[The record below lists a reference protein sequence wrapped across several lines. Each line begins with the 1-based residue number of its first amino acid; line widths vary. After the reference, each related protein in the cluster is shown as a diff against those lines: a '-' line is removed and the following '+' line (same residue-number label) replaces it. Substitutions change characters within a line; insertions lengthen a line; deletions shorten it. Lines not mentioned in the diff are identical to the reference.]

1 MEKRLLTGEQR
12 EFLEVIKG
20 CRRRMNVAQTWEKLA
35 AAVAVGAGFGL
46 AFEAAAFVLPFYY
59 ADLYAFL
66 AVAAGALTGLV
77 IAYLRRVPEAAAAL
91 RIDGFG
97 FEERVITAY
106 EAMMGKQKQSP
117 FLAVQQADAI
127 RRLREGRDRIRI
139 ALCPS
144 VKKTVLC
151 VSLLLAVAVL
161 SLVPSAMKERAEALH
176 ELKQEA
182 MKKQKEI
189 ETVVKEMEE
198 LAEQELTEE
207 QLAAL
212 QEMMGSLQSSYAEY
226 EQVSSAEALSA
237 AGQKLDYKY
246 EDISSKLEQM
256 AQSLQNGAAA
266 STPQAMTQAMSMQ
279 DLAQKMQSLN
289 GSGQNGGQNG
299 SQGNNSQNG
308 SQGGDGQNGSQGSNS
323 QNGSQ
328 SGSQGSNSQNGNQ
341 NGSQG
346 NNGQNGNQDGDGQGD
361 GSQGNSNQ
369 NGGQGS
375 NDQDGNQGGDGQ
387 SGGNQGDG
395 SQGGSGQGGDGQNG
409 QGGSQGGSG
418 SGRGTGTAN
427 ISRDYISIPNAIGD
441 DDVLTGQAGASDN
454 SDVFRAQNGLSWE
467 GERVSYDSVIGEYRE
482 QAYEGISNGKYPSGM
497 EDVIKEYFGS
507 FND

>member
-46 AFEAAAFVLPFYY
+46 AFEAAAFILPFYY

-66 AVAAGALTGLV
+66 AVAAGTLTGLV
-77 IAYLRRVPEAAAAL
+77 MAYLRRVPEAAAAL

-106 EAMMGKQKQSP
+106 EAMTGKQKQSP
-117 FLAVQQADAI
+117 FLAMQQADAI

-151 VSLLLAVAVL
+151 VCLLLAVAVL
-161 SLVPSAMKERAEALH
+161 SFVPSAMKERAEALH
-176 ELKQEA
+176 EVKQEA
-182 MKKQKEI
+182 VKKQKEI
-189 ETVVKEMEE
+189 EAVVKEMEK

-212 QEMMGSLQSSYAEY
+212 QEMMSSLQSSFAEY

-246 EDISSKLEQM
+246 GDISSKLAQM

-279 DLAQKMQSLN
+279 DLAQKLQSLN
-289 GSGQNGGQNG
+289 NSGQNG
-299 SQGNNSQNG
+299 SQGG
-308 SQGGDGQNGSQGSNS
+308 SGQNGSQNGGQGSS
-323 QNGSQ
+323 GQ
-328 SGSQGSNSQNGNQ
+328 SGSQGSNSQNG
-341 NGSQG
+341 
-346 NNGQNGNQDGDGQGD
+346 GQNGNQGSSGQNGNQGGDSQNGSGQGD
-361 GSQGNSNQ
+361 GGQGNSGQ

-375 NDQDGNQGGDGQ
+375 NDQNGNQGGDGQ
-387 SGGNQGDG
+387 NGSGQGDG

-409 QGGSQGGSG
+409 ESGSQGGSG

-427 ISRDYISIPNAIGD
+427 IARDYISVPNAVGD
-441 DDVLTGQAGASDN
+441 DDVLTGQAGSSDN